1 MATAQAICGSSYHE
15 FQTLLSIKQPTA
27 KAMAD
32 VTSSGKQEGSGSPE
46 LRSRFD
52 STSTALP
59 REEEDG
65 EMEEMEKVQV
75 DPFASLE
82 AKDPSED
89 PSEED
94 PDLVLEL
101 ELDLEEEGTL
111 EEEGE
116 DEMRS
121 DLQWWDWRAVYA
133 ADFRFLKAS
142 SFLPPLEWLPSYF
155 RFLRGKDVTNES
167 DVVGELS
174 WSAKG
179 DCIAGLTV
187 GLMLV
192 PQSLAFARLSG
203 LPMRTGFYS
212 SVLPLLVYAMFG
224 TMRQLQIGP
233 TAVVGMLAG
242 QALDSAGFFTDEE
255 HIDGA
260 AQIAIMRSLST
271 AMGTIIA
278 TSQLK
283 DMVGVTVERQKCW
296 WQNMHGLAMQV
307 PEIEVATA
315 ALGFTLFMVLSFMKS
330 WKTAGRAEQRKRHW
344 LWRCFPCDNT
354 SMAFKIMVTL
364 ADLSSVVCIIIGWVW
379 GFICKQASVPIQ
391 RVGDL
396 SSVSFQ
402 LFVPGLSVDSVGHL
416 AFPSAMIA
424 VVGFL
429 GSVAA
434 GSKPA
439 NEHRYRYDSN
449 QELVALGLANMAGAT
464 MAGFPIT
471 GAIACTT
478 VGRIFGATSQ
488 FAGALTALTVFAG
501 AMLLLP
507 VIEELPY
514 AALSPIVI
522 QGGLAATDFK
532 SFGMAFRGNRTECL
546 IMIATLAMSLGT
558 SVIEGLLLG
567 IGLSVFQLVHN
578 VARPNIVICG
588 QVADGTFRDLR
599 YYPDAHL
606 APGCVVVRMDASL
619 CFPNTRRLQEFC
631 LRAAAMAS
639 GHGKL
644 THLILDCRSMNGSDI
659 TGCAA
664 VENLAIALKKQGVS
678 FVLSNLKESFAR
690 AMFRTKLDQSILRH
704 SGHFC
709 WTLDHALAL
718 AAGGDPEK
726 ARASVLKL
734 RHRITIKNRV
744 SRHTQMSAMV
754 RGSKLG
760 RSSSVRFSASGTSQ
774 RNTAISVGSR
784 TSRASKASRSS
795 KAQELS
801 ELP

>member
-260 AQIAIMRSLST
+260 AQIALLS
-271 AMGTIIA
+271 G
-278 TSQLK
+278 
-283 DMVGVTVERQKCW
+283 
-296 WQNMHGLAMQV
+296 
-307 PEIEVATA
+307 
-315 ALGFTLFMVLSFMKS
+315 
-330 WKTAGRAEQRKRHW
+330 
-344 LWRCFPCDNT
+344 
-354 SMAFKIMVTL
+354 
-364 ADLSSVVCIIIGWVW
+364 
-379 GFICKQASVPIQ
+379 
-391 RVGDL
+391 
-396 SSVSFQ
+396 
-402 LFVPGLSVDSVGHL
+402 
-416 AFPSAMIA
+416 
-424 VVGFL
+424 
-429 GSVAA
+429 
-434 GSKPA
+434 
-439 NEHRYRYDSN
+439 
-449 QELVALGLANMAGAT
+449 
-464 MAGFPIT
+464 
-471 GAIACTT
+471 
-478 VGRIFGATSQ
+478 
-488 FAGALTALTVFAG
+488 
-501 AMLLLP
+501 
-507 VIEELPY
+507 
-514 AALSPIVI
+514 
-522 QGGLAATDFK
+522 
-532 SFGMAFRGNRTECL
+532 
-546 IMIATLAMSLGT
+546 
-558 SVIEGLLLG
+558 
-567 IGLSVFQLVHN
+567 
-578 VARPNIVICG
+578 
-588 QVADGTFRDLR
+588 
-599 YYPDAHL
+599 
-606 APGCVVVRMDASL
+606 
-619 CFPNTRRLQEFC
+619 
-631 LRAAAMAS
+631 
-639 GHGKL
+639 
-644 THLILDCRSMNGSDI
+644 
-659 TGCAA
+659 
-664 VENLAIALKKQGVS
+664 GVS
-678 FVLSNLKESFAR
+678 FRL
-690 AMFRTKLDQSILRH
+690 
-704 SGHFC
+704 
-709 WTLDHALAL
+709 LAL
-718 AAGGDPEK
+718 WLHHGLHVPQHYAVSFHGHGHHHRHITTEGYGGRHGGAPEVLVAKHAWLGHAGAGD
-726 ARASVLKL
+726 
-734 RHRITIKNRV
+734 
-744 SRHTQMSAMV
+744 
-754 RGSKLG
+754 
-760 RSSSVRFSASGTSQ
+760 
-774 RNTAISVGSR
+774 
-784 TSRASKASRSS
+784 
-795 KAQELS
+795 
-801 ELP
+801 